1 MWIVVGGRVT
11 EPMVKLLTKNLGLK
25 FQGVENVL
33 DLVNTIYKKGL
44 GHFEQVEGVIV
55 LSMGC
60 DSLVD
65 IGWTTQ
71 LDRLNVPVIYF
82 NNYEDVTDIEHMAQL
97 KNVKLVED
105 SGLTMKHIFK
115 EVLLATDT
123 KTTEGVTNYA

>member
-1 MWIVVGGRVT
+1 MWLVVGGRVT
-11 EPMVKLLTKNLGLK
+11 ETMVKVLTKNLDLK

-71 LDRLNVPVIYF
+71 LDRLNVPVLYF
-82 NNYEDVTDIEHMAQL
+82 NNYEDVTDIEHMSQL

-105 SGLTMKHIFK
+105 SGLTMKQVFK
-115 EVLLATDT
+115 EILLATDT
-123 KTTEGVTNYA
+123 KTTEGVTKYA

>member
-11 EPMVKLLTKNLGLK
+11 ETMVKILTKNLGLK

-71 LDRLNVPVIYF
+71 LDRLNVPVLYF
-82 NNYEDVTDIEHMAQL
+82 NNYEDVTDIKHMAQL
-97 KNVKLVED
+97 KNVKLVEE

-123 KTTEGVTNYA
+123 KTTEGVTEYA

>member
-65 IGWTTQ
+65 IGWTSQ

-82 NNYEDVTDIEHMAQL
+82 NNYEDVTDIEHMSQL

-123 KTTEGVTNYA
+123 KTTEGVTKYA

>member
-1 MWIVVGGRVT
+1 MWLVVGGRVT
-11 EPMVKLLTKNLGLK
+11 ETMVKVLTKNLDLK

-71 LDRLNVPVIYF
+71 LDRLNVPVLYF
-82 NNYEDVTDIEHMAQL
+82 NNYEDVTDNDIMSQL
-97 KNVKLVED
+97 KNVKLIEEEGITVNR
-105 SGLTMKHIFK
+105 IFK
-115 EVLLATDT
+115 EVRLAGT
-123 KTTEGVTNYA
+123 KQTQEGVTDYA

>member
-11 EPMVKLLTKNLGLK
+11 ETMVKILTKNLGLK

-44 GHFEQVEGVIV
+44 GHFEQVEGVVV

-82 NNYEDVTDIEHMAQL
+82 NNYEDVTDIDHMEQL

-115 EVLLATDT
+115 EILLATDT
-123 KTTEGVTNYA
+123 KTTEGVNKYA

>member
-1 MWIVVGGRVT
+1 MWLVVGGRVT
-11 EPMVKLLTKNLGLK
+11 ETMVKVLTKNLELK

-71 LDRLNVPVIYF
+71 LDRLNVPVLYF
-82 NNYEDVTDIEHMAQL
+82 NNYEDVTDIEHMSQL

-105 SGLTMKHIFK
+105 SGLTMKQVFK
-115 EVLLATDT
+115 EILLAADT
-123 KTTEGVTNYA
+123 KTTEGVTKYA